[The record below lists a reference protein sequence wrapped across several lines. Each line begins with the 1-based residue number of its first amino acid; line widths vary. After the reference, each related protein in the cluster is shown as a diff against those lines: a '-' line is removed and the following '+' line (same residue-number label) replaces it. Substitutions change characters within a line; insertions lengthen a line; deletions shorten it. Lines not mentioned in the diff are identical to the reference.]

1 MGCQE
6 DRSRGKAP
14 TEEVRSL
21 EKVAQTE
28 GPEAVF
34 LDKGQDKEEGRAE
47 GDQEEGVAGEG
58 QVLEGGGEEGRQGRL
73 TSVR

>member
-1 MGCQE
+1 MG
-6 DRSRGKAP
+6 
-14 TEEVRSL
+14 
-21 EKVAQTE
+21 QTE

-34 LDKGQDKEEGRAE
+34 LDEGQDKEEGRAE

-58 QVLEGGGEEGRQGRL
+58 QGLEGGGEEGRQGRL